1 MNTRALSE
9 LTAQLAEARDSLLQ
23 ESFIRGEACDRLI
36 QALLHTF
43 FLRRGCIFSLT
54 TCPRR
59 LEARCLAFFGPDGV
73 FLRAVY
79 RRYTLSRQTMRM
91 PLGTISRLYAELN
104 ESQRG
109 ALPQY
114 YQTKLAGG
122 YDGDLRLNVLEFTFV
137 VICSAAI
144 NSRVSSTEDNI
155 GDVVRPTPYTKL
167 MIRYMRA
174 LRQRSETNLFFKPL
188 SPEDVQHADSASQQ
202 QAIVL
207 SPVPFTSGVYPRSV
221 GDLFIFLAT
230 DCWFARNLPIGT
242 AEQLYYPFSEL
253 KQRCAEVEIDE
264 SDIERRKQHSAALIS
279 TNYRTVAHDCTPRLV
294 ADYPCFL
301 TNILDLALLFAR
313 FVVSPAASL
322 DYGCL
327 RSTDYISEAAV
338 YRFRTDWA
346 TGTPPHTFFQTS
358 LEDLPMSHVTAPPT
372 PIKGVASAF
381 YIRRNYSPACFGAL
395 LTTASVYEN
404 MNDGLQNASLE
415 DVIRRYTPEYSEVV
429 EQHVLPIFYA
439 FLRSLFQGEPIVK
452 KIYLYYI
459 ETRLYAECLAVDP
472 CLLREQPIWTTER
485 YAVSSP
491 QLVSAIAIR
500 APFFSDLFVEWSRN
514 VGAAM
519 IETLSDAL
527 DGSMISTVTYGRM
540 RTLLSCRKFYGNS
553 YSKPLM
559 YLAAAARVVRATG
572 SPTVRTIISLVGM
585 GAAHTTP
592 FDIEMGA
599 LMFTTRGR
607 ALATYSA
614 CEACL
619 ARQTSPA
626 TKQMSDGLV
635 DCAYLARGRAT
646 ATGQLVADS
655 RAFSH
660 NALQQFSS
668 TISTPANAYL
678 NALPLLTRGAGG
690 YAWVVLTSYIGL
702 LDFRLAGARA
712 ENLPHPASRLF
723 HSEYGKQVTI
733 LTSIFK
739 TCYGRANQSTSWVL
753 NQSLFLQSRPLG
765 LELWLL
771 RLFGIRNIRSEF
783 VECYGLPHLYRL
795 VRYAFVASGEDLGS
809 FPVSQTRS
817 GRLLKRP
824 VDVKPST
831 EYQKLREYG
840 AEGFSLA
847 YLGRRE
853 RSAAAGAL
861 RNSQL
866 AGVSDASLTYSML
879 CTRNGGASV
888 SSVSSSHTGQAIRPD
903 EIGVLVII
911 LDAIGIV
918 LTYVL
923 SLLMRL
929 LSYPLAR
936 TPLGPILERGLVINL
951 RILASKRV
959 WGALLLLAIL
969 YIGGRLLFYT

>member
-9 LTAQLAEARDSLLQ
+9 LTAQLTEARDSLLQ
-23 ESFIRGEACDRLI
+23 ESFLRGEACDRLI

-43 FLRRGCIFSLT
+43 FIRRGCIFSLT

-59 LEARCLAFFGPDGV
+59 LEARCLSFFGPDGV

-79 RRYTLSRQTMRM
+79 QRYTLSHHTMRM
-91 PLGTISRLYAELN
+91 PLSTISQLYAELN
-104 ESQRG
+104 ENQRG

-114 YQTKLAGG
+114 YQMKLAGG
-122 YDGDLRLNVLEFTFV
+122 HDGDLRLNILEFTFV

-144 NSRVSSTEDNI
+144 NSRVSSTEDNV

-174 LRQRSETNLFFKPL
+174 LRQRSETNVLFKSL

-202 QAIVL
+202 QAIIL
-207 SPVPFTSGVYPRSV
+207 SPVPFTSAISPRSV

-242 AEQLYYPFSEL
+242 AEQLYFPFSEL
-253 KQRCAEVEIDE
+253 KQRCTEVEIDD
-264 SDIERRKQHSAALIS
+264 SDVERRKQHSAAILS
-279 TNYRTVAHDCTPRLV
+279 KNYRTVAHDCTPRLV
-294 ADYPCFL
+294 ADRPCFL

-313 FVVSPAASL
+313 FVISPAASL

-327 RSTDYISEAAV
+327 TSTDYMSEAAI
-338 YRFRTDWA
+338 YRFRNDWA
-346 TGTPPHTFFQTS
+346 TGTPPPTFFQTS
-358 LEDLPMSHVTAPPT
+358 LEDLPMSHVIAPPT
-372 PIKGVASAF
+372 PIKGIASAF

-395 LTTASVYEN
+395 LTKVSTYKN
-404 MNDGLQNASLE
+404 MNETLNNASPE
-415 DVIRRYTPEYSEVV
+415 DVIRRYTPGYSEVV

-485 YAVSSP
+485 YSVGSP
-491 QLVSAIAIR
+491 QLISAIAIR
-500 APFFSDLFVEWSRN
+500 APFFSDLFVEWTRN

-519 IETLSDAL
+519 IDILSEAL
-527 DGSMISTVTYGRM
+527 DGSMVSTVTYGRL
-540 RTLLSCRKFYGNS
+540 RSLLSCRRFYGNS
-553 YSKPLM
+553 YSKPLL
-559 YLAAAARVVRATG
+559 YLAAAVRVVRATG
-572 SPTVRTIISLVGM
+572 NPTVRAIIGSVGM
-585 GAAHTTP
+585 SAAHITP

-619 ARQTSPA
+619 ARQASPA
-626 TKQMSDGLV
+626 TKQLGDGLV
-635 DCAYLARGRAT
+635 DGTYLARGRTT

-655 RAFSH
+655 HAFSH

-668 TISTPANAYL
+668 TISNPANAYL

-690 YAWVVLTSYIGL
+690 YTWVALTSYPGL
-702 LDFRLAGARA
+702 LDFKLAGTRM

-723 HSEYGKQVTI
+723 HTEYGKQMTI
-733 LTSIFK
+733 LTSLFK

-771 RLFGIRNIRSEF
+771 RLFGIRAIRPEF
-783 VECYGLPHLYRL
+783 MECYGLPHLYRL
-795 VRYAFVASGEDLGS
+795 VRYAFVVSGEDLGA
-809 FPVSQTRS
+809 FPISQARS
-817 GRLLKRP
+817 GRLLRRP
-824 VDVKPST
+824 VDVKPAT
-831 EYQKLREYG
+831 EYQRLREYG
-840 AEGFSLA
+840 AEGLSLA

-879 CTRNGGASV
+879 CTRNGGVSV
-888 SSVSSSHTGQAIRPD
+888 SSITSSHTGQAIRPD
-903 EIGVLVII
+903 EIGVLVIV
-911 LDAIGIV
+911 LDAVGIV

-936 TPLGPILERGLVINL
+936 TPLGPVLERGLVINL
-951 RILASKRV
+951 RLFASKRV
-959 WGALLLLAIL
+959 WGALLLVAIL
-969 YIGGRLLFYT
+969 YIGGRLLLYT